1 MIMKE
6 TIITKP
12 QLLRRLSRHKNITL
26 AQRIKVLKLI
36 DAEQVTNYS
45 QLTEI
50 LGA

>member
-1 MIMKE
+1 MKE

-12 QLLRRLSRHKNITL
+12 QLLRRLSRYKNITP
-26 AQRIKVLKLI
+26 AQRIRVLRLI
-36 DAEQVTNYS
+36 GAEQVENYS